1 VESLAKTIDFAVTH
15 GRDIGDHMSLEP
27 YNAERYAANHLLLG
41 VVDKL
46 HKLYALEKGP
56 MVPLRSLGLKAVN
69 AVGPLKQF
77 FMAEAAGNGMRIL

>member
-1 VESLAKTIDFAVTH
+1 
-15 GRDIGDHMSLEP
+15 
-27 YNAERYAANHLLLG
+27 